1 MTEILSCP
9 HLFADVIS
17 GLFLHSY
24 IITVEE
30 VYFCC
35 WILSSSYHSYWCVYY
50 ANRYVVTFWNDFLQF
65 YNLIPLVCIFDE
77 RTDFLIPDCFEIDC
91 LYVLFV
97 HLEGDSLIFFSYLF
111 IFDWNPTM
119 STLVG
124 SCDFSFVCACVYSN
138 CRKSWFLLLD
148 LVLFF
153 SSFLLICLLFKPLCY
168 LDVLEGFFAVV

>member
-17 GLFLHSY
+17 GLFVHSF

-30 VYFCC
+30 VYFRC
-35 WILSSSYHSYWCVYY
+35 WILSSSSHHSYWCVYY
-50 ANRYVVTFWNDFLQF
+50 ANRYVMTFWNDFLQL
-65 YNLIPLVCIFDE
+65 YNLMPLVCIFDE
-77 RTDFLIPDCFEIDC
+77 RTDFLIPDCFKIDC

-111 IFDWNPTM
+111 IFDWNPIM
-119 STLVG
+119 STLVCW
-124 SCDFSFVCACVYSN
+124 CDFWFVCACVYNN
-138 CRKSWFLLLD
+138 CWRSLFLLLD

-153 SSFLLICLLFKPLCY
+153 SSFLLMCLWCKPLCY
-168 LDVLEGFFAVV
+168 DVLERFYAVV